1 MTQKTHKVILTQR
14 LKKPLLLLLALLLL
28 SLMLFVL
35 ADRLWPLPVESFQ
48 QRHFAQLVVDK
59 EGVPLRAFAD
69 EKGVWRYPT
78 TVDQVSPLYLEA
90 LINYEDRYFYQH
102 LGINPFSIVRAA
114 WQRLHHGRY
123 ISGAST
129 LTMQVARIMQ
139 KHDKTLRGKLGQMFR
154 ALQLEWHYSKTDIL
168 NYYLN
173 YAPFGGPLEGVE
185 AAAHA
190 YLGKPAAQL
199 NHAEAALLA
208 VMPQA
213 PSLYRPDRYPER
225 ARQARDKVL
234 NRLAEYQVWS
244 QKTVLEA
251 QQEPVYAQ
259 YKTQPMTAA
268 LLARELRRQFPK
280 RSLIQTTI
288 DSDLQTELEWLAK
301 DYAENSG
308 DSLSVAVMV
317 VDNETMAVTAYL
329 GSADFFSDSRAGQVD
344 MNQAVRS
351 PGSTLKP
358 FIFGMALDQG
368 LIHSQS
374 LLFDVP
380 TSFDGY
386 RPHNFSEHFS
396 GPVSASQAL
405 LRSLNMPAVQL
416 LDALGPE
423 SFYATMHNAGLNLRL
438 PNGAQPNLSMALGG
452 GGVNMAELMQVFS
465 ALGRGGQAGQL
476 RYRPE
481 QELKQR
487 PLLSDGAAWI
497 VQNILSQGHLEKR
510 LYHNDLVGNRNL
522 AFKTGT
528 SYGGRDA
535 WALGMNS
542 SYTIGVWVGRPDGA
556 FVSDNTGRLAAVP
569 LLRQVHGMLPQN
581 TESKQAPASVRLATI
596 CWPLGTAVNLQNP
609 ADCHR
614 KKQAYTLN
622 NTTPPTRHDGLI
634 NQLQNA
640 RLTVLL
646 NDQGE
651 RVTPQ
656 CFRGKTQ
663 QQQIT
668 VWPVVLEPWLPQ
680 RWHREQLLPDFAKE
694 CRLWHNQ
701 NRLEIVGIHPEA
713 TLYPEAG
720 KQQLPTIE
728 LTTIGATG
736 QHYWFLNDQLIRNQK
751 NTVQLDNLTPGH
763 YQLRVIDQSA
773 QQAHISFQV
782 AM

>member
-1 MTQKTHKVILTQR
+1 MATKHPISLRQR
-14 LKKPLLLLLALLLL
+14 LKKPLWLLLLCCVATWLTFLIL
-28 SLMLFVL
+28 
-35 ADRLWPLPVESFQ
+35 DRIWPLPVESFE
-48 QRHFAQLVVDK
+48 QRHFAQVVVDK
-59 EGVPLRAFAD
+59 DGLPLRAFAD
-69 EKGVWRYPT
+69 DNGVWRYPT
-78 TVDQVSPLYLEA
+78 TVDQVSPLYIEA

-102 LGINPFSIVRAA
+102 FGVNPFSIVRAA
-114 WQRLHHGRY
+114 WQRLRAGRY

-139 KHDKTLRGKLGQMFR
+139 NHDKTLRGKVGQMFR

-168 NYYLN
+168 NFYLN

-185 AAAHA
+185 AATHA
-190 YLGKPAAQL
+190 YLGKSAIQL
-199 NHAEAALLA
+199 THAEAALLA

-225 ARQARDKVL
+225 AQQARDKVL
-234 NRLAEYQVWS
+234 NRLADYKVWS
-244 QKTVLEA
+244 QQTVQEA
-251 QQEPVYAQ
+251 RHEPVYAQ

-268 LLARELRRQFPK
+268 LLARDLRGQYPD

-288 DSDLQTELEWLAK
+288 DRDLQTELEWLAK
-301 DYAENSG
+301 EYAENSG
-308 DSLSVAVMV
+308 EAMSVAVMV
-317 VDNETMAVTAYL
+317 VDNQTMAVTAYL

-344 MNQAVRS
+344 MIQAVRS

-358 FIFGMALDQG
+358 FIYGLALDQG

-374 LLFDVP
+374 LLLDVP
-380 TSFDGY
+380 MSFDGY

-396 GPVSASQAL
+396 GPVSASEAL

-416 LDALGPE
+416 LDAIGPE
-423 SFYATMHNAGLNLRL
+423 PFYAAMHNAGLNLQL
-438 PNGAQPNLSMALGG
+438 PNRAQPNLSMALGG

-465 ALGRGGQAGQL
+465 ALGRNGQAGFL
-476 RYRPE
+476 RYVPE
-481 QELKQR
+481 QKLIER
-487 PLLSDGAAWI
+487 PLLSAGSAWI
-497 VQNILSQGHLEKR
+497 VQDILSQGQLEKR
-510 LYHNDLVGNRNL
+510 LYHDDLTGNRDL

-535 WALGMNS
+535 WAVGVNTA
-542 SYTIGVWVGRPDGA
+542 YTIGVWVGRPDGA

-569 LLRQVHGMLPQN
+569 LLRQVHGMLPKN
-581 TESKQAPASVRLATI
+581 ADMYPAPASVQLTTI
-596 CWPLGTAVNLQNP
+596 CWPLGTAINLQNP

-622 NTTPPTRHDGLI
+622 NMTPPTRHDGLM
-634 NQLQNA
+634 NQLQKP

-646 NDQGE
+646 NNQGE

-656 CFRGKTQ
+656 CSSGKAR

-668 VWPVVLEPWLPQ
+668 VWPVVLEPWLPP
-680 RWHREQLLPDFAKE
+680 RWHRDQLLPDFAE
-694 CRLWHNQ
+694 DCRLWHNQ
-701 NRLEIVGIHPEA
+701 NRLEIVGIHPDA

-720 KQQLPTIE
+720 SRQLPSIE
-728 LTTIGATG
+728 LTVAGSTG
-736 QHYWFLNDQLIRNQK
+736 RHYWFLNDRLINNSQS
-751 NTVQLDNLTPGH
+751 TVQLDQLTPGH

-773 QQAHISFQV
+773 QQASLNFEV

>member
-1 MTQKTHKVILTQR
+1 MTTQPNNSIRQR
-14 LKKPLLLLLALLLL
+14 LKKPLWLLLLLCVASWLTFLIL
-28 SLMLFVL
+28 
-35 ADRLWPLPVESFQ
+35 DRIWPLPVESFE
-48 QRHFAQLVVDK
+48 QRHFAQVVVDK
-59 EGVPLRAFAD
+59 DGLPLRAFAD
-69 EKGVWRYPT
+69 DNGVWRYPT
-78 TVDQVSPLYLEA
+78 TVDQVSPLYIEA
-90 LINYEDRYFYQH
+90 LIYYEDRYFYRH
-102 LGINPFSIVRAA
+102 FGINPFSIVRAA
-114 WQRLHHGRY
+114 WQRLTEGRY
-123 ISGAST
+123 VSGAST

-139 KHDKTLRGKLGQMFR
+139 NHDKTLRGKVGQMFR
-154 ALQLEWHYSKTDIL
+154 ALQLEWHYSKTEIL

-199 NHAEAALLA
+199 SHAEAALLA

-225 ARQARDKVL
+225 AQQARDKVL
-234 NRLAEYQVWS
+234 NRLAAYKVWS
-244 QKTVLEA
+244 QQTVQEA
-251 QQEPVYAQ
+251 RQEPVYAQ

-268 LLARELRRQFPK
+268 LLARELRGQYPDRA
-280 RSLIQTTI
+280 LIQTTI
-288 DSDLQTELEWLAK
+288 DRDLQTELEWLAK

-308 DSLSVAVMV
+308 EAMSVAVMV
-317 VDNETMAVTAYL
+317 VDNESMAVTAYL

-344 MNQAVRS
+344 MIQAVRS

-358 FIFGMALDQG
+358 FIYGLALDQG

-386 RPHNFSEHFS
+386 RPHNFSEYFS
-396 GPVSASQAL
+396 GPVSASEAL

-416 LDALGPE
+416 LDAIGPE
-423 SFYATMHNAGLNLRL
+423 PFYAAMHNAGLNLKL
-438 PNGAQPNLSMALGG
+438 PGRAQPNLSMALGG

-465 ALGRGGQAGQL
+465 ALGREGQAGFL
-476 RYRPE
+476 RYLPE
-481 QELKQR
+481 QQLVER
-487 PLLSDGAAWI
+487 PLLSAGAAWI
-497 VQNILSQGHLEKR
+497 VQDILAQGHLKKR
-510 LYHNDLVGNRNL
+510 LYHDDLTGSRDL

-535 WALGMNS
+535 WAIGVNS
-542 SYTIGVWVGRPDGA
+542 AYTIGVWVGRPDGA

-569 LLRQVHGMLPQN
+569 LLRQVHGMLPKN
-581 TESKQAPASVRLATI
+581 AETNPPPPSVQLATI
-596 CWPLGTAVNLQNP
+596 CWPLGTAINLQKP
-609 ADCHR
+609 GDCHR

-622 NTTPPTRHDGLI
+622 NMTPPTRHDGLI
-634 NQLQNA
+634 NPLQKP
-640 RLTVLL
+640 RLTVTL
-646 NDQGE
+646 NEQGE

-656 CFRGKTQ
+656 CHDGQTR

-668 VWPVVLEPWLPQ
+668 VWPAVLEPWLPQ
-680 RWHREQLLPDFAKE
+680 RWHREQLLPDFAE
-694 CRLWHNQ
+694 DCQLWHNQ
-701 NRLEIVGIHPEA
+701 NRLEIVGIHPDA

-720 KQQLPTIE
+720 SLQLPSIE
-728 LTTIGATG
+728 LSVAGSTG
-736 QHYWFLNDQLIRNQK
+736 QHYWFLNDQLIRNHQS
-751 NTVQLDNLTPGH
+751 TVQLDNLTPGH

-773 QQAHISFQV
+773 QQASLNFQV